1 MERQAGK
8 FSFGSRDT
16 PSLFR
21 PRGLLHAETTQK
33 LPFFFFAC
41 AVHANE
47 RLLNNEVLIPLKIC
61 SHTHAARA
69 QLSQVFV

>member
-33 LPFFFFAC
+33 LPFFFFL
-41 AVHANE
+41 H
-47 RLLNNEVLIPLKIC
+47 VLCMLMKDC
-61 SHTHAARA
+61 
-69 QLSQVFV
+69 